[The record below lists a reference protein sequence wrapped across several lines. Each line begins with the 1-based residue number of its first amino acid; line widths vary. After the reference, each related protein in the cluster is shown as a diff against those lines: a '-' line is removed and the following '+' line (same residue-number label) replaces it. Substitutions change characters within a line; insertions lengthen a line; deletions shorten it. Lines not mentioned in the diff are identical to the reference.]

1 MWKYKSKFIQ
11 VGRSWTDDN
20 GRKFPA
26 NWNSMT
32 RKQKERVGLVWKT
45 VPPPA
50 AFDKRFYY
58 SAGKPRPL
66 EDKPVVDEM
75 NKPVLGEDGKQIIEK
90 GLKNK
95 AISAA
100 KKKANELLAETDWM
114 VIRSQEKGTAI
125 DSAVQTYR
133 DGVRT
138 AVDTIESA
146 VKAAADMDA
155 FKALYKTPTEKG
167 KVTGKAPIDKWP
179 EMA

>member
-32 RKQKERVGLVWKT
+32 RRQKERAGLVWKT
-45 VPPPA
+45 VTPPA
-50 AFDKRFYY
+50 AFDDRFYY

-66 EDKPVVDEM
+66 EDKPLVDDM
-75 NKPVLGEDGKQIIEK
+75 NQPVLGEDGKQIIEE
-90 GLKNK
+90 GLKKK
-95 AISAA
+95 AISEA
-100 KKKANELLAETDWM
+100 KRKANELLKETDWM
-114 VIRSQEKGTAI
+114 VIRHQEKGVDI
-125 DSAVQTYR
+125 DAAVKTYR
-133 DGVRT
+133 DQVRV
-138 AVDTIESA
+138 AVDAIESA

-155 FKALYKTPTEKG
+155 FKALYKVPTENG